1 MPRTSSAAVTAS
13 SAALAV
19 LVIGV
24 AAPASAHVTL
34 DASTTGAGATTVLTM
49 EVPHGCEGSATT
61 EVAVR
66 VPAGVSDVEAADTD
80 RWTASVTDEG
90 VSFRTEQ
97 PLPDGMRE
105 QVVFSVRLPDR
116 VGTELVFPVVQRC
129 EVGESAWTEVGEDAA
144 ARADLEMPA
153 PVIVVTAADGSTAQ
167 ATSTGDPATGDLMSY
182 AAGGLLGFACVG
194 SGALL
199 VLRRRRA

>member
-1 MPRTSSAAVTAS
+1 M
-13 SAALAV
+13 
-19 LVIGV
+19 
-24 AAPASAHVTL
+24 TL

-116 VGTELVFPVVQRC
+116 VGAELVFPVVQRC
-129 EVGESAWTEVGEDAA
+129 EVGESAWTEVGGDAA

-153 PVIVVTAADGSTAQ
+153 PVIVVTAPDGATAQ

-182 AAGGLLGFACVG
+182 AAGGLLGSACVG